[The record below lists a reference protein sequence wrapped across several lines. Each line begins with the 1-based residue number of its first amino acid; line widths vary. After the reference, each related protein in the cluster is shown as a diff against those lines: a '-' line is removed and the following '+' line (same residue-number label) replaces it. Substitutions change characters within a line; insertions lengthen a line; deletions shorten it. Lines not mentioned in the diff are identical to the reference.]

1 MPIVWPRRAETRP
14 RIPRAGRG
22 LTLLAALAAGAIGA
36 FAQVPV
42 ARVDGVTISSEALD
56 RRFEEH
62 LRARNMNI
70 ARLQRPDRVREMK
83 RAVLDELI
91 HEELLWQQ
99 AQRDQRIASDEAVD
113 RALAQSIERAGSR
126 ERFLRGVAR
135 QGFDEAGFRQHV
147 RRLLS
152 ADLAAQALVEGRV
165 EVTEAEIEAFYRTNA
180 QLFER
185 PEQVVVR
192 EIMLHVPADATAEVR
207 NAARERMQAIVTQ
220 LAAGADF
227 AELARRYSQH
237 PTRQWGGAHD
247 PVARGQLAPAL
258 DAAAFALAPGQTSGI
273 IETAR
278 GLHLLR
284 LEERRPAQTVPLAAV
299 RERIREHL
307 LAERGRQALD
317 RELAALRA
325 RSRVE
330 ILIPL

>member
-1 MPIVWPRRAETRP
+1 MRC
-14 RIPRAGRG
+14 G
-22 LTLLAALAAGAIGA
+22 LTLHAVLMAAAAAA
-36 FAQVPV
+36 VAQVPV
-42 ARVDGVTISSEALD
+42 ASVNGVKISSEALD
-56 RRFEEH
+56 RRFDEH

-83 RAVLDELI
+83 RAALDELI

-99 AQRDQRIASDEAVD
+99 AQRENRIASDDDVE
-113 RALAQSIERAGSR
+113 RALAQAVERAGSR
-126 ERFLRGVAR
+126 ERFLNGIAR
-135 QGFDEAGFRQHV
+135 QGFDEAGYRRHV
-147 RRLLS
+147 RRMLS
-152 ADLAAQALVEGRV
+152 ADLAAQRLVDGRV
-165 EVTEAEIEAFYRTNA
+165 QVPDAEVEAFYRANA
-180 QLFER
+180 QTFEQ
-185 PEQVVVR
+185 PERVLVR
-192 EIMLHVPADATAEVR
+192 EIMLHVPPDADAEAR
-207 NAARERMQAIVTQ
+207 NAARQRMQAVATQ

-258 DAAAFALAPGQTSGI
+258 DDVAFALRPGQTSGI
-273 IETAR
+273 VETAD

-284 LEERRPAQTVPLAAV
+284 VDERRPAQTVPLEAV

-307 LAERGRQALD
+307 LATRGRQALE

-330 ILIPL
+330 ILVPL

>member
-1 MPIVWPRRAETRP
+1 MRC
-14 RIPRAGRG
+14 G
-22 LTLLAALAAGAIGA
+22 LTLYAVLMAAAAAA
-36 FAQVPV
+36 VAQVPV
-42 ARVDGVTISSEALD
+42 ASVNGVKISSEALD
-56 RRFEEH
+56 RRFDEH

-83 RAVLDELI
+83 RAALDELI

-99 AQRDQRIASDEAVD
+99 AQRENRIASDDDVE
-113 RALAQSIERAGSR
+113 RALAQAVERAGSR
-126 ERFLRGVAR
+126 ERFLNGIAR
-135 QGFDEAGFRQHV
+135 QGFDEAGYRRHV
-147 RRLLS
+147 RRMLS
-152 ADLAAQALVEGRV
+152 ADLAAQRLVDGRV
-165 EVTEAEIEAFYRTNA
+165 QVPDAEVEAFYRANA
-180 QLFER
+180 QTFEQ
-185 PEQVVVR
+185 PERVLVR
-192 EIMLHVPADATAEVR
+192 EIMLHVPPDADAEAR
-207 NAARERMQAIVTQ
+207 NAARQRMQAVATQ

-258 DAAAFALAPGQTSGI
+258 DDVAFALRPGQTSGI
-273 IETAR
+273 VETAD

-284 LEERRPAQTVPLAAV
+284 VDERRPAQTVPLEAV

-307 LAERGRQALD
+307 LATRGRQALE

-330 ILIPL
+330 ILVPL

>member
-1 MPIVWPRRAETRP
+1 MR
-14 RIPRAGRG
+14 RG
-22 LTLLAALAAGAIGA
+22 LTLFAVLMAAAAAA
-36 FAQVPV
+36 VAQVPV
-42 ARVDGVTISSEALD
+42 ASVNGVKISSEALD
-56 RRFEEH
+56 RRFDEH

-83 RAVLDELI
+83 RAALDELI

-99 AQRDQRIASDEAVD
+99 AQRENRIASDDDVE
-113 RALAQSIERAGSR
+113 RALAQAVERAGSR
-126 ERFLRGVAR
+126 ERFLNGIAR
-135 QGFDEAGFRQHV
+135 QGFDEAGYRRHV
-147 RRLLS
+147 RRMLS
-152 ADLAAQALVEGRV
+152 ADLAAQRLVDGRV
-165 EVTEAEIEAFYRTNA
+165 QVPDAEVEAFYRANA
-180 QLFER
+180 QTFEQ
-185 PEQVVVR
+185 PERVLVR
-192 EIMLHVPADATAEVR
+192 EIMLHVPPDADAEAR
-207 NAARERMQAIVTQ
+207 NAARQRMQAVATQ

-258 DAAAFALAPGQTSGI
+258 DDVAFALRPGQTSGI
-273 IETAR
+273 VETAD

-284 LEERRPAQTVPLAAV
+284 VDERRPAQTVPLEAV

-307 LAERGRQALD
+307 LATRGRQALE

-330 ILIPL
+330 ILVPL

>member
-1 MPIVWPRRAETRP
+1 MRC
-14 RIPRAGRG
+14 G
-22 LTLLAALAAGAIGA
+22 LTLHAVLMAAAAAA
-36 FAQVPV
+36 VAQVPV
-42 ARVDGVTISSEALD
+42 ASVNGVKISSEALD
-56 RRFEEH
+56 RRFDEH

-83 RAVLDELI
+83 RAALDELI

-99 AQRDQRIASDEAVD
+99 AQRENRIASDDDVE
-113 RALAQSIERAGSR
+113 RALAQAVERAGSR
-126 ERFLRGVAR
+126 ERFLNGIAR
-135 QGFDEAGFRQHV
+135 QGFDEAGYRRHV
-147 RRLLS
+147 RRMLS
-152 ADLAAQALVEGRV
+152 ADLAAQRLVDGRV
-165 EVTEAEIEAFYRTNA
+165 QVPDAEVEAFYRANA
-180 QLFER
+180 QTFEQ
-185 PEQVVVR
+185 PERVLVR
-192 EIMLHVPADATAEVR
+192 EIMLHVPRDADAEAR
-207 NAARERMQAIVTQ
+207 NAARQRMQAVATQ

-258 DAAAFALAPGQTSGI
+258 DDVAFALRPGQTSGI
-273 IETAR
+273 VETAD

-284 LEERRPAQTVPLAAV
+284 VDERRPAQTVPLEAV

-307 LAERGRQALD
+307 LATRGRQALE

-330 ILIPL
+330 ILVPL